1 VVSTIPED
9 YIMPARKA
17 KPVEATVNQWGNGL
31 AVRITKAVAEVAG
44 FKEGTAVRIVPGPGR
59 VIIETTSR
67 EPTLEEML
75 ESFDPN
81 RHGGE
86 AMAFKRAGREVL

>member
-1 VVSTIPED
+1 
-9 YIMPARKA
+9 MPARRA

-31 AVRITKAVAEVAG
+31 AVRITKAVAEIAG
-44 FKEGTAVRIVPGPGR
+44 FREGTTVRIVPGPER
-59 VIIETTSR
+59 VIIEAAER

-75 ESFDPN
+75 QSFDPT

-86 AMAFKRAGREVL
+86 VMAFKRAGREVL